1 MIFGFILEGHSL
13 APLVKQKIIANE
25 ISLKDLFGR
34 FCTIRGPEQI
44 TCPLTERHH
53 MSTKMGTHGLGG
65 HELVEFWPK
74 VFAIHW
80 IKCWL
85 EVSWLLLH
93 SVKDWDAEERIQT
106 NKKLIQMILWLSS
119 RMAENCKWHVCCR
132 MSLLHR
138 SIYHTES
145 RAKIPKRGVLLRRLG
160 HTHR

>member
-1 MIFGFILEGHSL
+1 MFDDLLGSFCWPFFGSTCETKNHCQRNL
-13 APLVKQKIIANE
+13 AQGYVWSVLH
-25 ISLKDLFGR
+25 
-34 FCTIRGPEQI
+34 
-44 TCPLTERHH
+44 HH
-53 MSTKMGTHGLGG
+53 MTGTNHLSAYRASS
-65 HELVEFWPK
+65 HEYQNGYSWPWWSWTCGIL
-74 VFAIHW
+74 AQSHW

-106 NKKLIQMILWLSS
+106 KKKLIQMILWLSS